1 MIMGGQIFV
10 LSAPSG
16 AGKSTIADALMKR
29 VEGMAYSVS
38 HTSRPPRGRERNG
51 VDYHFVN
58 RHTFKE
64 MIEKKAFL
72 EWAEV
77 HDHFYGTAFDTVE
90 SGMTSGVDI
99 LMDVDVQGG
108 RNIKKRFSHAVLIF
122 ILPPSLKI
130 LEIRLKGRGT
140 DDRKVIQKRMA
151 QASEEIKNCS
161 WYDYII
167 INDDL
172 EKAFLE
178 AQSIILSS
186 RCRSERR
193 MGWVSNHF
201 EWVNPSSH

>member
-1 MIMGGQIFV
+1 
-10 LSAPSG
+10 
-16 AGKSTIADALMKR
+16 R
-29 VEGMAYSVS
+29 VKGMAYSVS

-58 RHTFKE
+58 QHAFRE
-64 MIEKKAFL
+64 MIENKDFL

-77 HDHFYGTAFDTVE
+77 HGHLYGTALDTVQ
-90 SGMTSGVDI
+90 GQMTSGVDI

-108 RNIKKRFSHAVLIF
+108 RNVKEQFSDAVLIF

-130 LEIRLKGRGT
+130 LETRLKGRGT
-140 DDRKVIQKRMA
+140 DDQKVIQERMA

-193 MGWVSNHF
+193 MNWVSNHF

>member
-16 AGKSTIADALMKR
+16 AGKSSIAEALMKR
-29 VEGMAYSVS
+29 VDGMAYSVS

-51 VDYHFVN
+51 VDYHFIN
-58 RHTFKE
+58 QHTFRE

-77 HDHFYGTAFDTVE
+77 HAHLYGTALDTVK
-90 SGMTSGVDI
+90 GQMTSGLDI

-108 RNIKKRFSHAVLIF
+108 RNVKDQFSDAVLIF

-130 LEIRLKGRGT
+130 LEKRLTARGT
-140 DDRKVIQKRMA
+140 DDRKMIQKRMA
-151 QASEEIKNCS
+151 QASEEIKNCW

-167 INDDL
+167 INNDL
-172 EKAFLE
+172 KKAVFE

-193 MGWVSNHF
+193 MAWVSNHF
-201 EWVNPSSH
+201 ELVNPSSL

>member
-16 AGKSTIADALMKR
+16 AGKSTIAEALMKR

-58 RHTFKE
+58 RHTFRE

-77 HDHFYGTAFDTVE
+77 HGHFYGTALDTLK
-90 SGMTSGVDI
+90 SRMTSDIDI

-108 RNIKKRFSHAVLIF
+108 RNVKKKFSDAVLIF
-122 ILPPSLKI
+122 VLPPSLKI
-130 LEIRLKGRGT
+130 LETRLKGRGT
-140 DDRKVIQKRMA
+140 DDPKVIQKRMA

-172 EKAFLE
+172 EKAISE
-178 AQSIILSS
+178 ARSIVLSS

-193 MGWVSNHF
+193 MHWVGTQF
-201 EWVNPSSH
+201 GLV